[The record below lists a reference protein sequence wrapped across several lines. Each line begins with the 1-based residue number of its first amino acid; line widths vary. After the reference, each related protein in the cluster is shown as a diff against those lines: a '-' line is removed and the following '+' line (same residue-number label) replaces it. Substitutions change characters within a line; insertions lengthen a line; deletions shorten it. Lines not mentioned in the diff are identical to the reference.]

1 MVIPDVTVP
10 TDTALAEQSLLQVV
24 FQLQHFKTNV
34 YLVSNKL
41 EVWGGRG
48 QRRLGS
54 YLSSRRTTKDSSRDA
69 LSSTR
74 SIKGAVLS
82 AGRHC
87 RSWVLWAVEKTVI
100 AYRVSGK

>member
-41 EVWGGRG
+41 EVWGGA
-48 QRRLGS
+48 GS
-54 YLSSRRTTKDSSRDA
+54 ATSWILSF
-69 LSSTR
+69 
-74 SIKGAVLS
+74 
-82 AGRHC
+82 
-87 RSWVLWAVEKTVI
+87 VEKDN
-100 AYRVSGK
+100 